1 MQIEK
6 CFSRRNTSH
15 ILAILRLTVKTYSP
29 QRTNY
34 MDTQKVRHDKAI
46 FIDVGLFCSVGSET
60 IHFLINL

>member
-1 MQIEK
+1 MFFTEK
-6 CFSRRNTSH
+6 YLSYFSY
-15 ILAILRLTVKTYSP
+15 LVRLTVKTYSP

>member
-1 MQIEK
+1 MFFTEK
-6 CFSRRNTSH
+6 YLSYFSY
-15 ILAILRLTVKTYSP
+15 LVWLTVKTYSP

-46 FIDVGLFCSVGSET
+46 FIDVGLFCFVGSET